1 MISRAISLTGR
12 KRLGGRGEGGG
23 EKAQKV
29 CERETSVSSER
40 VLTVY
45 TLTSEFIFSI
55 LFPQIFY
62 GADKE
67 NLSNNQGP
75 I

>member
-12 KRLGGRGEGGG
+12 KRLGGEGGG

-55 LFPQIFY
+55 LFAQIFY

>member
-12 KRLGGRGEGGG
+12 KRLGGGGG
-23 EKAQKV
+23 RRKSPE
-29 CERETSVSSER
+29 SVRKELSSER

-45 TLTSEFIFSI
+45 TLTSECIFSI
-55 LFPQIFY
+55 MLPEISY

-67 NLSNNQGP
+67 NLSNNQGLL
-75 I
+75 

>member
-12 KRLGGRGEGGG
+12 KRLGGGGGGRGESP
-23 EKAQKV
+23 ESVRK
-29 CERETSVSSER
+29 ESVSSER

-45 TLTSEFIFSI
+45 TLTSECIFSI
-55 LFPQIFY
+55 LLPEISY

-67 NLSNNQGP
+67 NLSNNQGSL
-75 I
+75 